1 MPYAIFS
8 QDKPDALQ
16 LRNETRPKHREFLAT
31 QSDLLLMAGPIIDDA
46 GSGGIGSLTVL
57 NTEDR
62 VIARNFAEADPY
74 FRVGLYESVVIR
86 RWKQTIRDGERI
98 SS

>member
-16 LRNETRPKHREFLAT
+16 LRNETRSEHREFLAT

-46 GSGGIGSLTVL
+46 GNGGVGSLTVL

-62 VIARNFAEADPY
+62 AVATNFAAADPY
-74 FRVGLYESVVIR
+74 FRVGLYESIVIR
-86 RWKQTIRDGERI
+86 RWKQTICDGERI